1 MLLSLINKR
10 FILFAAV
17 LMFACSAIQAN
28 VCDQHLSQ
36 ITSIPFEKEPGDAH
50 YRALMAAG
58 RSAVPCLV
66 ANVTNTRRL
75 RNPRPIPAGTPT
87 TMIGDVAV
95 YLLAEATGLDPIK
108 LLPRKYRDDYPQMG
122 VIVMDIYLHDRRSHP
137 RALQRRLWRWYR
149 TTYLPSLRKGA
160 T

>member
-1 MLLSLINKR
+1 MLLSLISKR
-10 FILFAAV
+10 LVLVIAV
-17 LMFACSAIQAN
+17 LVFSGSAIEAN

-36 ITSIPFEKEPGDAH
+36 ITSIPYELEPGDAH

-58 RSAVPCLV
+58 RSAVPCLI
-66 ANVTNTRRL
+66 ANVTNTRPI
-75 RNPRPIPAGTPT
+75 RNPRPIPAGAA

-95 YLLAEATGLDPIK
+95 YLLAEVTGLNPIK
-108 LLPRKYRDDYPQMG
+108 LLARKYRNDYPQMG

-137 RALQRRLWRWYR
+137 RALQRKLWHWYR
-149 TTYLPSLRKGA
+149 TSYLPSLRKGA